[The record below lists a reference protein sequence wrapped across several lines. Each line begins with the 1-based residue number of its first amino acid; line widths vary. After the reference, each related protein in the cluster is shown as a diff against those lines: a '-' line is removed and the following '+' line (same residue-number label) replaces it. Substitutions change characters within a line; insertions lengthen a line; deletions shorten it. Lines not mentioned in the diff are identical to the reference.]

1 MTLKFT
7 APFQGEQYRLSAGR
21 LMNGFDGVLE
31 REDGARVDDWG
42 GRGWM
47 LFDGIQN
54 QVTVN
59 SRKEAQYG

>member
-1 MTLKFT
+1 
-7 APFQGEQYRLSAGR
+7 
-21 LMNGFDGVLE
+21 MNGFDGVLE